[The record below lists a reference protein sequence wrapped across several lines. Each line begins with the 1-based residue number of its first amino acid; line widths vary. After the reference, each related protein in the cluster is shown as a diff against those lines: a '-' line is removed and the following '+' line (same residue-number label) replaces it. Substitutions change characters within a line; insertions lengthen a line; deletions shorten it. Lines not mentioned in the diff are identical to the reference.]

1 MNDQARGLLLV
12 TSGVV
17 VLSFDGLLVRLAQA
31 DGWSIVFWR
40 GLLMFLAL
48 GAFSLTAKSRASL
61 RAQPLISGLSALLL
75 ALISI
80 FFVLAIIHTTVAN
93 VVVVLATSPLFAA
106 LFTRFFLREQVALHT
121 WLAIVVA
128 ALGILVVFAGA
139 FNPTDLAGNGY
150 ALLSAA
156 AVGANLT
163 LLRRH
168 PAIERMP
175 LIALGG
181 LAAAV
186 IAWPQAE
193 PLGLDA
199 TSYWALAIMGVIQ
212 MPLATLLINNAT
224 RYLPSA
230 EVALFYLLET
240 VLGTL
245 WVWCLLNETPDRAT
259 VYGGTLVIATL
270 ATHACLSFRRR
281 PAPPFTPCPG
291 DGKSW
296 PAANRERAKTVH
308 DVDA

>member
-12 TSGVV
+12 TSGIV

-48 GAFSLTAKSRASL
+48 GAFSLSARSRASI
-61 RAQPLISGLSALLL
+61 RAQPLIGVGSALLL

-93 VVVVLATSPLFAA
+93 VVVVLATAPLFAA

-121 WLAIVVA
+121 WLAIGVA
-128 ALGILVVFAGA
+128 ALGIMIVFAGA
-139 FNPTDLAGNGY
+139 FTPTDLAGNGY
-150 ALLSAA
+150 ALLSSA

-168 PAIERMP
+168 PSIERMP
-175 LIALGG
+175 LIAIGG
-181 LAAAV
+181 LAAAL
-186 IAWPQAE
+186 IAWPNAE

-199 TSYWALAIMGVIQ
+199 TSYWALAVMGLVQ

-230 EVALFYLLET
+230 EVALFYLLES

-245 WVWCLLNETPDRAT
+245 WVWYFLQETPASST
-259 VYGGTLVIATL
+259 LYGGALVIATL
-270 ATHACLSFRRR
+270 VVHASLTLR
-281 PAPPFTPCPG
+281 PRAAL
-291 DGKSW
+291 
-296 PAANRERAKTVH
+296 PA
-308 DVDA
+308 

>member
-12 TSGVV
+12 TSGIV

-48 GAFSLTAKSRASL
+48 GVFSLTARSRASL
-61 RAQPLISGLSALLL
+61 KAQPLISAGSALLL

-80 FFVLAIIHTTVAN
+80 FFVLAVIHTTVAN
-93 VVVVLATSPLFAA
+93 VVVVLSTAPLFAA
-106 LFTRFFLREQVALHT
+106 LFTRFFLREHVGLHT
-121 WLAIVVA
+121 WLAIGVA
-128 ALGILVVFAGA
+128 ALGIMVVFAGA
-139 FNPTDLAGNGY
+139 FTPMDLAGNGY
-150 ALLSAA
+150 ALLSSA

-181 LAAAV
+181 LAAAL
-186 IAWPQAE
+186 IAWPKAQ
-193 PLGLDA
+193 PFGLDA
-199 TSYWALAIMGVIQ
+199 TSYWALAVMGLVQ

-230 EVALFYLLET
+230 EVALFYLLES

-245 WVWCLLNETPDRAT
+245 WVWYFLQETPASAT
-259 VYGGTLVIATL
+259 LYGGALVIATL
-270 ATHACLSFRRR
+270 VVHASLTLR
-281 PAPPFTPCPG
+281 PRAAL
-291 DGKSW
+291 
-296 PAANRERAKTVH
+296 PA
-308 DVDA
+308 

>member
-1 MNDQARGLLLV
+1 LNDSARGLLLV
-12 TSGVV
+12 TIGIV

-48 GAFSLTAKSRASL
+48 GVFSLSARSRASI
-61 RAQPLISGLSALLL
+61 RAHPLISASSALLL
-75 ALISI
+75 ALTSI
-80 FFVLAIIHTTVAN
+80 FFVLAVIHTQIAN
-93 VVVVLATSPLFAA
+93 VVVVLSTAPLFAA

-121 WLAIVVA
+121 WLAIGVA
-128 ALGILVVFAGA
+128 ALGIMVVFAGA
-139 FNPTDLAGNGY
+139 FTPTDLAGNGY
-150 ALLSAA
+150 ALLSSA

-181 LAAAV
+181 LAAAL
-186 IAWPQAE
+186 IAWPNAQ
-193 PLGLDA
+193 PFGLDA
-199 TSYWALAIMGVIQ
+199 TSYWALAVMGLIQ

-230 EVALFYLLET
+230 EVALFYLLES

-245 WVWCLLNETPDRAT
+245 WAWYFLQETPASST
-259 VYGGTLVIATL
+259 LYGGALVIATL
-270 ATHACLSFRRR
+270 VVHAGWTLRPR
-281 PAPPFTPCPG
+281 PAL
-291 DGKSW
+291 
-296 PAANRERAKTVH
+296 PA
-308 DVDA
+308 